1 MIFLENRWLTQR
13 DAITWIENALIKM
26 NDNVYDN
33 ESKNIIEKN
42 LKDIEK
48 VKPYSSRTK
57 VLSREEFLD
66 LNYKYLVIEDI
77 DTWQVEYRDI
87 DTDTSQKLSK
97 IFDENT
103 TWKDQ
108 FGEKYFRPEAKITR
122 WEWAFFLSKTLERN
136 ANTYLTLK

>member
-1 MIFLENRWLTQR
+1 
-13 DAITWIENALIKM
+13 M

-66 LNYKYLVIEDI
+66 LNYKYLVIEDM
-77 DTWQVEYRDI
+77 DT
-87 DTDTSQKLSK
+87 
-97 IFDENT
+97 
-103 TWKDQ
+103 
-108 FGEKYFRPEAKITR
+108 
-122 WEWAFFLSKTLERN
+122 
-136 ANTYLTLK
+136 